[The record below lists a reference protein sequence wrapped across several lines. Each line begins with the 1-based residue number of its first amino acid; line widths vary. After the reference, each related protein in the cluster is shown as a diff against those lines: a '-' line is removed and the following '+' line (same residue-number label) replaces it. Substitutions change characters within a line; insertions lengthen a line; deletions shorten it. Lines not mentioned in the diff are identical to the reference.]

1 MKNIPIAIALKIA
14 PAMLNAADV
23 YFPSAIS
30 PGIIVKSTMSMMSI
44 MIPHAVLLMVDPFY
58 FLLLDERCDVDHNDD
73 GEEAHKNRAT
83 DKKRNIA
90 LASCGLYCC
99 HAWQQ
104 CHESDK

>member
-1 MKNIPIAIALKIA
+1 
-14 PAMLNAADV
+14 MLDERCSRDAHQ
-23 YFPSAIS
+23 FFC
-30 PGIIVKSTMSMMSI
+30 IIETFED
-44 MIPHAVLLMVDPFY
+44 LFY
-58 FLLLDERCDVDHNDD
+58 FLLLDERCDVDHDDD

>member
-1 MKNIPIAIALKIA
+1 
-14 PAMLNAADV
+14 MLNAADV

-44 MIPHAVLLMVDPFY
+44 MIPHAVLLMVDPFC
-58 FLLLDERCDVDHNDD
+58 FSLSDERCDVNHDD
-73 GEEAHKNRAT
+73 DEEEAHENRAA
-83 DKKRNIA
+83 DEKRNIA
-90 LASCGLYCC
+90 FASRGLYCC